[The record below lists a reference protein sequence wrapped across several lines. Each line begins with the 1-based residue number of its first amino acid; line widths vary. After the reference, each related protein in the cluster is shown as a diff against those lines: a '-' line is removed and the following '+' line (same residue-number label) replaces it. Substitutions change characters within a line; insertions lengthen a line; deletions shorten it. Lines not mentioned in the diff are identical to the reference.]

1 MLPPFRLVR
10 SRKRKKQGRSHLSG
24 TGPAC
29 PRNRLNWRLRHRAQS
44 TTRPKA
50 VLQRSASLHLP
61 CDRQIACQS
70 RRGERRRA
78 RWFLRHPGKCMLVHS
93 RGCMSVRV
101 RNVPNL
107 WLLQAREYKK
117 PSRSHRASNFG
128 QSMKSAF
135 RPSLSNFGQSTRS
148 AFKRSGALGL
158 RAGSDASVPHDTRS
172 KAGWRES
179 LVGLTAATC
188 MGK

>member
-10 SRKRKKQGRSHLSG
+10 SRKRRKQGRSHLSG

-29 PRNRLNWRLRHRAQS
+29 PQNRLTWRLRHRAQP
-44 TTRPKA
+44 TTRPKI
-50 VLQRSASLHLP
+50 VLQQRASLQLR
-61 CDRQIACQS
+61 CDRQKACQS
-70 RRGERRRA
+70 CWGERRRA

-117 PSRSHRASNFG
+117 PRRSHRASNFG

-135 RPSLSNFGQSTRS
+135 KLELSNFGKSTRS

-158 RAGSDASVPHDTRS
+158 RGDSDASVRHDTRRS
-172 KAGWRES
+172 
-179 LVGLTAATC
+179 
-188 MGK
+188 